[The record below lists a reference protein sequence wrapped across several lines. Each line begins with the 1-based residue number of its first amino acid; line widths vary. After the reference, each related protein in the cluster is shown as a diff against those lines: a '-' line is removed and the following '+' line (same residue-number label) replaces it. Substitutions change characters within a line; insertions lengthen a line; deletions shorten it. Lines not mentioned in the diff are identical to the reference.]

1 MLLKKRQ
8 KILTVRLV
16 RFGVQVRGFRTQSVI
31 VVTSLLDVKA
41 LPASAIA
48 ERSAR
53 RWQVELHFRQIKT
66 NLAVEVLRG
75 LSPSMIERESWRYA
89 IADNLVGAWLL
100 EASLARA
107 VPIERLSFK
116 GALDACRPGPI
127 APSTLAAIAGLAR
140 RTPSG
145 SGARPALRPPLSPP
159 SPGRPTALSSPAL
172 PTISCPTTPA
182 AASPAPENDGRKITC
197 SAPARAGGFAYPLI
211 GYCDD
216 RRFVFYSMALNSF
229 DPPLLS

>member
-107 VPIERLSFK
+107 VSIERLSFK
-116 GALDACRPGPI
+116 GALDPCRPWPI
-127 APSTLAAIAGLAR
+127 ALSGLAAIAGW
-140 RTPSG
+140 
-145 SGARPALRPPLSPP
+145 
-159 SPGRPTALSSPAL
+159 PTALSSPAL
-172 PTISCPTTPA
+172 PTISCPTAPS
-182 AASPAPENDGRKITC
+182 AASPAPENAGRKITR
-197 SAPARAGGFAYPLI
+197 SSPARAGGWAYPLL
-211 GYCDD
+211 GDCDD
-216 RRFVFYSMALNSF
+216 RRFVFHSWLV
-229 DPPLLS
+229 